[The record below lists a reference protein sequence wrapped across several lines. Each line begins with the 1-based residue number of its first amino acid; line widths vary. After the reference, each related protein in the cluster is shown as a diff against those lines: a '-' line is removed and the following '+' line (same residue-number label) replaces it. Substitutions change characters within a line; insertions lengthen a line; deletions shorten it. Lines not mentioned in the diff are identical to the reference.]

1 MTTIDAKEI
10 DKFDQL
16 ANEWWDTSGKFKI
29 LHTINPLRISYIK
42 DQILEQP
49 KWRTHDTLKH
59 FKGIDLLDIGCGG
72 GLISVPMENLGAN
85 VTGVDASG
93 ENIKVAKNYAQKN
106 KLNIKYIHSTAEKIA
121 TQEKRYD
128 VILALE
134 IIEHVAD
141 YQLFLR
147 SIKKLLKPQGLL
159 FISTIN
165 RNIKSLLLAKIA
177 AEYVLN
183 WVPVGTHS
191 WDKFLQ
197 PSEIKAELKKL
208 DLSVIDSIGLNFSLP
223 RNEWYLSQNTSVNY
237 TLVCKN
243 HNK

>member
-1 MTTIDAKEI
+1 MTTIDSKEI
-10 DKFDQL
+10 NKFDKL

-42 DQILEQP
+42 SLILAQQR
-49 KWRTHDTLKH
+49 WMSNDNNLKP
-59 FKGIDLLDIGCGG
+59 FKGINILDIGCGG
-72 GLISVPMENLGAN
+72 GLISVPMANLGAS
-85 VTGVDASG
+85 VTGVDASNK
-93 ENIKVAKNYAQKN
+93 NIKIAKNYAQKN
-106 KLNIKYIHSTAEKIA
+106 NLDIKYLHSTAEKIA
-121 TQEKRYD
+121 TKSECYD

-134 IIEHVAD
+134 VIEHVAD

-147 SIKKLLKPQGLL
+147 SIKKLLKPYGLL

-165 RNIKSLLLAKIA
+165 RNMKSLLLAKIA

-197 PSEIKAELKKL
+197 PSEIKTELKKL
-208 DLSVIDSIGLNFSLP
+208 NLSVMDDMGLNYSFL
-223 RNEWYLSQNTSVNY
+223 RNEWYLSKDISVNY
-237 TLVCKN
+237 TICAKN
-243 HNK
+243 SF